1 MKGKILFL
9 FLLSSCTIS
18 AQLIITPG
26 AQFST
31 VGNSQLTLQN
41 INLVNNGSFIPG
53 NSMISFTGNATSSI
67 SGSQPVQFFE
77 LEINKTNNSVIL
89 QHPIVVKERLLFTS
103 GLLNLNGFD
112 TDLGTTGHLDGEQEN
127 SRVVGPNGGEV
138 VFNVNLNSPTGS
150 NPANLGIFITT
161 IENLGNVTIK
171 RGHQAQAI
179 DAGGG
184 RSVHRYYDI
193 LPTNNSNLDAT
204 LRFRYIDGELNGLT
218 ESSLVFFKSDDGT
231 TWTTLGSTSRDVVA
245 NFVQN
250 NGISNFSR
258 FTLFAISNPLP
269 VDFTFFNSNCQGNK
283 VELTWKTA
291 QEENSSHFNI
301 ERSVDAENWALI
313 GNLPAAG
320 NSNTERSYFF
330 SDNRPLEKGFY
341 RIAEIDIDARKHY
354 TGILL
359 SSCSSSD
366 DFRIWPNPVRDKLF
380 INIVSTS
387 QSAAMIKVF
396 DNKGSL
402 VKIQRTTILQ
412 GSNQLSIDMQSMAKG
427 IYSVSVY
434 WNNDQSKKTVQ
445 VLKQ

>member
-67 SGSQPVQFFE
+67 SGSQPMQFFE

-138 VFNVNLNSPTGS
+138 VFNVILNSPTGS

-330 SDNRPLEKGFY
+330 FG
-341 RIAEIDIDARKHY
+341 
-354 TGILL
+354 
-359 SSCSSSD
+359 
-366 DFRIWPNPVRDKLF
+366 
-380 INIVSTS
+380 
-387 QSAAMIKVF
+387 
-396 DNKGSL
+396 
-402 VKIQRTTILQ
+402 
-412 GSNQLSIDMQSMAKG
+412 
-427 IYSVSVY
+427 
-434 WNNDQSKKTVQ
+434 
-445 VLKQ
+445 